1 MRAWRCQTM
10 LRLWVLTISH
20 WHLTLTLHSP
30 LSTVQQNTGLAGEL
44 LVESLL
50 KKVNGEPVES
60 MLLPAKLIV
69 RGSCGAKASKTSGK
83 V

>member
-1 MRAWRCQTM
+1 
-10 LRLWVLTISH
+10 
-20 WHLTLTLHSP
+20 
-30 LSTVQQNTGLAGEL
+30 LAGEL

-69 RGSCGAKASKTSGK
+69 RGSCGAKPAKAK
-83 V
+83 

>member
-1 MRAWRCQTM
+1 MASYT
-10 LRLWVLTISH
+10 H
-20 WHLTLTLHSP
+20 PP

-69 RGSCGAKASKTSGK
+69 RGSCGAKASKTSRK
-83 V
+83 A